1 MAKYSVMLMKRAQ
14 RDLDGIYT
22 YIARSFL
29 EPGTALALVEQIEKQ
44 ILSLDQM
51 PYRCPERTR
60 GAYANRGYREL
71 VVENYTVIYRVDE
84 PTKQVIVVTVRYS
97 RSNF

>member
-1 MAKYSVMLMKRAQ
+1 MDKYSVMLMKRAR

-29 EPGTALALVEQIEKQ
+29 ESGTALALVQRIEKQ

>member
-1 MAKYSVMLMKRAQ
+1 MDKYSVMLMKRAQ

-22 YIARSFL
+22 YIARSFS
-29 EPGTALALVEQIEKQ
+29 EPGTALALVERIEKQ

-60 GAYANRGYREL
+60 GAYANQGYREL
-71 VVENYTVIYRVDE
+71 LVENYTVIYRVDE